1 MSDKE
6 FEESV
11 TDPDNSVCGDDVLQQ
26 LFANKGTVDLDLIAS
41 KVFLRFY

>member
-11 TDPDNSVCGDDVLQQ
+11 TDPDKPLYANDALQQ